1 MGCWISSARWAFPS
15 RTACDACEPRIA
27 CVVFSPFAPMK
38 TAARI
43 LATMGLATILAG
55 SAIAEVD
62 ALPFDQIK
70 PGMRG
75 VGRTVFHGNSIDEF
89 EVEVLGTL
97 PNIGPD
103 QNLILARL
111 SGGPLAETGV
121 LAGMSGSPVFVDGKL
136 IGAVAYSWGF
146 SKEAIAGITPIHEML
161 AIVQSRSGPRPERTA
176 SVDLSADTLGR
187 LFSAPALAEFFRHD
201 LGARLARPAG
211 ALRSTLPLAVAGL
224 GAEGLGRVASELT
237 AAGLVPLQAG
247 GSSSAARGAGRLEA
261 GSPVGVQ
268 LVRGDIEFTAT
279 GTVTWVEGDQVLAFG
294 HPLFA
299 LGAVDL
305 PLTGA
310 TVQALL
316 PSVQQSSRIATPLGE
331 VGALRQDRSS
341 GVLGSLHARPRMIPV
356 RLELAHAGIVDR
368 VYSFDIAD
376 DPLLSPLLL
385 YVTLNGIV
393 AGRER
398 TIGMAT
404 VRIGDGS
411 VIKLGRGTDV
421 ALDNVFSGPEATDFG
436 TGVPAYILYLLMNN
450 AWNRP
455 AVTGINL
462 RLDHD
467 VEPRTAQIRRVSLDR
482 YRARAGDVVE
492 AAVVVAPYR
501 GRDLV
506 LSHTVPIPKETPPGP
521 LVLHVAGASA
531 ASRAESRHDPVIPR
545 DFDQL
550 VRLINQLRRNDR
562 IFIAAT
568 REDPGALLGGSRLP
582 NLPPSVAH
590 VLSHPRQRGDF
601 LPVRQRSVL
610 EETIATQFAV
620 EGEATIELEVVA
632 P

>member
-1 MGCWISSARWAFPS
+1 MN
-15 RTACDACEPRIA
+15 TAL
-27 CVVFSPFAPMK
+27 
-38 TAARI
+38 RI
-43 LATMGLATILAG
+43 LVPLCLATILCG
-55 SAIAEVD
+55 SLRAEVET
-62 ALPFDQIK
+62 LPFERIE

-75 VGRTVFHGNSIDEF
+75 VGRTVFRGTTISEF
-89 EVEVLGTL
+89 EVEILGTL

-111 SGGPLAETGV
+111 NGGPLADTGV

-161 AIVQSRSGPRPERTA
+161 AIVHARPAARSQRTA
-176 SVDLSADTLGR
+176 SLGR
-187 LFSAPALAEFFRHD
+187 WADALDRLNSARSLATFFRDD
-201 LGARLARPAG
+201 LGNRLARPAG
-211 ALRSTLPLAVAGL
+211 TLRAALPLSIAGL
-224 GAEGLGRVASELT
+224 GAEGFGRIVPQLT

-247 GSSSAARGAGRLEA
+247 GSTSDSRSAVKLEA
-261 GSPVGVQ
+261 GSAVGIQ

-279 GTVTWVEGDQVLAFG
+279 GTVTWVDGDQVLAFG

-310 TVQALL
+310 SVQALL
-316 PSVQQSSRIATPLGE
+316 PNVQQSSRMATPLAE

-341 GVLGSLHARPRMIPV
+341 GVLGSLRVRPHMIPV
-356 RLELAHAGIVDR
+356 RLELAHAGAIDR

-385 YVTLNGIV
+385 YVSLSGIL

-398 TIGMAT
+398 TIGTAT

-411 VIKLGRGTDV
+411 VIKLGSGTDV
-421 ALDNVFSGPEATDFG
+421 ELDNVFSGSEATDFG

-450 AWNRP
+450 AWSRP
-455 AVTGINL
+455 DINGINL
-462 RLDHD
+462 RLDHEI
-467 VEPRTAQIRRVSLDR
+467 EPRTAQIRRVSLDR

-492 AAVVVAPYR
+492 AVVVLAPYR
-501 GRDLV
+501 GRDVV
-506 LSHTVPIPKETPPGP
+506 LSHKVPIPKETPPGP
-521 LVLHVAGASA
+521 ILLNVAGATM
-531 ASRAESRHDPVIPR
+531 ASRAESRHEPIIPR
-545 DFDQL
+545 DLAQL
-550 VRLINQLRRNDR
+550 VRIINQLRRNDR
-562 IFIAAT
+562 VFITAT

-582 NLPPSVAH
+582 NLPPSVAQI
-590 VLSHPRQRGDF
+590 LSNPRQRGDF
-601 LPVRQRSVL
+601 LPVPQRSVL
-610 EETIATQFAV
+610 EETIPTQFAV
-620 EGEATIELEVVA
+620 EGAATIELEVVA

>member
-1 MGCWISSARWAFPS
+1 MN
-15 RTACDACEPRIA
+15 
-27 CVVFSPFAPMK
+27 

-43 LATMGLATILAG
+43 LATMCLATVLSG

-62 ALPFDQIK
+62 ALPFDQVR

-75 VGRTVFHGNSIDEF
+75 VGRTVFQGTTISEF
-89 EVEVLGTL
+89 QVEILGTL

-111 SGGPLAETGV
+111 AGGPLAEMGV
-121 LAGMSGSPVFVDGKL
+121 LSGMSGSPVFVEGKL

-146 SKEAIAGITPIHEML
+146 SKEPIAGITPIHEML
-161 AIVQSRSGPRPERTA
+161 AIAQSRSAPRPERTG
-176 SVDLSADTLGR
+176 SVDWTAGALDRLTSAT
-187 LFSAPALAEFFRHD
+187 ALAEFFRRE

-211 ALRSTLPLAVAGL
+211 ALRSTLPIAVAGL
-224 GAEGLGRVASELT
+224 GAEGFGRVASELT
-237 AAGLVPLQAG
+237 ATGFLPLQAG
-247 GSSSAARGAGRLEA
+247 GSSAAAQGAARLEA

-294 HPLFA
+294 HPLFG

-316 PSVQQSSRIATPLGE
+316 PSIQQSSRIASPSGE

-341 GVLGSLHARPRMIPV
+341 GVLGSLRARPRMIPV
-356 RLELAHAGIVDR
+356 RLELAHGGTVDR

-385 YVTLNGIV
+385 YVSLSGIV

-398 TIGMAT
+398 AIGTAT

-411 VIKLGRGTDV
+411 VIKLGRGADV
-421 ALDNVFSGPEATDFG
+421 ELDNVFSGPGATDYG
-436 TGVPAYILYLLMNN
+436 SGVPAYVLYLLMNN
-450 AWNRP
+450 AWSRP
-455 AVTGINL
+455 EIAGINL
-462 RLDHD
+462 RLDHEI
-467 VEPRTAQIRRVSLDR
+467 EPRTAQIRRVSLDR
-482 YRARAGDVVE
+482 YRARAGDVVQ
-492 AAVVVAPYR
+492 AVVVVAPYR

-506 LSHTVPIPKETPPGP
+506 LAHAIPIPKETPPGP
-521 LVLHVAGASA
+521 LVLQVAGASA
-531 ASRAESRHDPVIPR
+531 AIRAESRQEPVIPH
-545 DFDQL
+545 DLEQL

-582 NLPPSVAH
+582 NLPPSIAH

-601 LPVRQRSVL
+601 LPVPRRSVL
-610 EETIATQFAV
+610 EESITTPYAV
-620 EGEATIELEVVA
+620 EGAATIELEVVG